1 MKLEEYLYK
10 WFGYSEFRPGQ
21 KGVITDLLEG
31 KDVIAMLPTGRGKS
45 MCYQFPGLMREGTV
59 LVVSPLLSLMEDQVT
74 QLKYVV
80 KNRVIAFNSFRTLNE
95 KREAMK
101 KLSSYKFIFVS
112 PEMLQSELLI
122 RELKKIHISLFVVD
136 EAHCISQWGYDFRP
150 DYKKLN
156 VVIENIGSPTVLAL
170 TATATKGVLQD
181 IADSLNLKGAAEHV
195 YSIDR
200 PNIAMDV
207 QFVETIEEKKE
218 ALLEQ
223 VMYLQG
229 PGIVYCSSRA
239 WTERLTEYLRGKGVT
254 GVAFYHGGMEHE
266 ERMLIQQQFM
276 NDQLQLVICTSA
288 FGMGVNKANTRYIIH
303 FHYPTNI
310 ASYLQEIGRA
320 GRDGEPSIAILLCS
334 PLDHDLPISII
345 NEVKALSIWMSLK
358 CGIVDLPYGGG
369 KGGII
374 CDPRE
379 MSFRELERL
388 SRGYVR
394 AISQI
399 VGPTKDI
406 PAPDVFTNS
415 QIMAWM
421 MDEYSRIDEFNS
433 PGFITGKPLVLGGSH
448 GRETATAKGVTIC
461 IREAAKK
468 RGIDIKGARVVVQ
481 GFGNAGSFLAKF
493 MHDAGAKVIAI
504 SDAYGA
510 LHDPN
515 GLDIDYLLDRR
526 DSFGTVTKLF
536 NNTISN
542 KELLELDC
550 DILVPAAIE
559 NQITEENANDIKAKI
574 VVEAANGPTTLE
586 ATKILTDRGILLVP
600 DVLASAG
607 GVTVSYFEWVQNN
620 QGYYWTEEEVEQ
632 RLEKVMVRSFDSI
645 YETAQVRKVNMR
657 LAAYMV
663 GVRKMAEASRF
674 RGWV

>member
-1 MKLEEYLYK
+1 MVAEKDAASNNPEEKNDVLKSTQTVIQLALEKL
-10 WFGYSEFRPGQ
+10 GYSDEVF
-21 KGVITDLLEG
+21 
-31 KDVIAMLPTGRGKS
+31 
-45 MCYQFPGLMREGTV
+45 
-59 LVVSPLLSLMEDQVT
+59 
-74 QLKYVV
+74 
-80 KNRVIAFNSFRTLNE
+80 
-95 KREAMK
+95 
-101 KLSSYKFIFVS
+101 
-112 PEMLQSELLI
+112 ELLKEPL
-122 RELKKIHISLFVVD
+122 RMLTVKIPVRMDDGKIKVFT
-136 EAHCISQWGYDFRP
+136 GYRAQHNDAVGP
-150 DYKKLN
+150 
-156 VVIENIGSPTVLAL
+156 
-170 TATATKGVLQD
+170 TKGG
-181 IADSLNLKGAAEHV
+181 IRFH
-195 YSIDR
+195 
-200 PNIAMDV
+200 PNV
-207 QFVETIEEKKE
+207 TEK
-218 ALLEQ
+218 
-223 VMYLQG
+223 
-229 PGIVYCSSRA
+229 
-239 WTERLTEYLRGKGVT
+239 
-254 GVAFYHGGMEHE
+254 
-266 ERMLIQQQFM
+266 
-276 NDQLQLVICTSA
+276 
-288 FGMGVNKANTRYIIH
+288 
-303 FHYPTNI
+303 
-310 ASYLQEIGRA
+310 
-320 GRDGEPSIAILLCS
+320 
-334 PLDHDLPISII
+334 
-345 NEVKALSIWMSLK
+345 EVKALSIWMSLK

-374 CDPRE
+374 CDPRD

-468 RGIDIKGARVVVQ
+468 KGIDIEGARVVVQ

-493 MHDAGAKVIAI
+493 MHDAGAKVIGI
-504 SDAYGA
+504 SDAYGG

-559 NQITEENANDIKAKI
+559 NQITEENAANIRAGI

-586 ATKILTDRGILLVP
+586 ATKILTERGILLVP
-600 DVLASAG
+600 DVLASSG

-620 QGYYWTEEEVEQ
+620 QGYYWTEEEVEEK
-632 RLEKVMVRSFDSI
+632 LERILVASFNNV
-645 YETAQVRKVNMR
+645 YEAAQTRRVDMR

-674 RGWV
+674 RGWI